1 MQKWIF
7 FLEVIP
13 AVGHCP
19 KGRRQYDDHAGLAQA
34 VGRVPPGEMMLLQV
48 ARDYD
53 CSGHYCDDGICQ
65 DTTAEELLESLFS
78 VGLFEDATR
87 LLEVANEYA

>member
-1 MQKWIF
+1 MPKWIF

-13 AVGHCP
+13 AVGQRP
-19 KGRRQYDDHAGLAQA
+19 KGRRQCNDYASLAQA

-53 CSGHYCDDGICQ
+53 CSGHYCEDGIWQ
-65 DTTAEELLESLFS
+65 DTTAEELLDSLFS

-87 LLEVANEYA
+87 LLEVAKEYA